1 MTVEVCLLFGIWMI
15 LPLSQGLV
23 TKLSVVLPPK
33 IENQNH
39 LQHQNNSTTK
49 KKESQNMILN

>member
-15 LPLSQGLV
+15 LPLLQGFV

-49 KKESQNMILN
+49 TNNPRT